1 MHLIAHYMSEHWKKI
16 TGGISLKALASLCE
30 LMIPYILEHIIDE
43 VVPQKD
49 IKMVILWGFG
59 MILAAFI
66 VRTLNV
72 NANYNAVAVGRDCIK
87 KLRYDLFKKTVYL
100 SGSTFDS
107 FGLPSITSR
116 MTSDSYNV
124 QNFIVSVQ
132 AMGIRSPV
140 MLLGGIIV
148 TMIMDPAL
156 SAILCIMVPIL
167 GVIIFTV
174 SRKGI
179 PLYTKVQKNVDN
191 IVRIMREN
199 ISGIRVVKALS
210 KEEYEKDRFG
220 AANHE
225 MTASDI
231 KAGIVMSMPGP
242 IMQLFLNIGLTFVVI
257 VGARRVNNGVIEP
270 GVILAFLTYF
280 NMILQG
286 VMGLNRIF
294 MMMSKATASAD
305 RIEEVLKAE
314 DDQPVL
320 DLPDSVCPDPNAH
333 IVFNHVNFGYNAL
346 PKENRTVSSE
356 SFAGEAQE
364 QCLTDITFS
373 INHGESL
380 GIIGATGSGKTT
392 ILNLLMRFYDCNDGE
407 VFINGKD
414 VRTYDKKELRGKF
427 GIALQND
434 TIFNDTI
441 GNNISFGRDLS
452 NEQIAHAA
460 EIARLADY
468 VEKLKDEYD
477 HMADIKGAN
486 MSGGQKQRT
495 YIARAVADNPEILI
509 LDDSSSALDY
519 KTDAALR
526 KSLQTE
532 FKDTTLVMVAQRIS
546 SIMNL
551 TNILVLD
558 DGKMIGY
565 GDHEHLLATCPVYK
579 DIYESQMG
587 DIA

>member
-1 MHLIAHYMSEHWKKI
+1 MHLIIQYMREHWKKI
-16 TGGISLKALASLCE
+16 TGGVTLKTLGSLSE

-43 VVPQKD
+43 VVPTKNM
-49 IKMVILWGFG
+49 KMVILWGFG

-72 NANYNAVAVGRDCIK
+72 HANYNAVAVGRDCIR

-100 SGSTFDS
+100 SGSKFDF

-124 QNFIVSVQ
+124 QNFIVSIQ
-132 AMGIRSPV
+132 AMGIRAPV

-156 SAILCIMVPIL
+156 SGILCIMVPIL
-167 GVIIFTV
+167 AIIVFTV

-179 PLYTKVQKNVDN
+179 PLYTKVQQNVDN

-210 KEEYEKDRFG
+210 KEEYEKNRFDR
-220 AANHE
+220 ANQE
-225 MTASDI
+225 MTEADI
-231 KAGIVMSMPGP
+231 KAGITMSMPGP

-305 RIEEVLKAE
+305 RIEAVLKAE

-320 DLPDSVCPDPNAH
+320 TLPSSLCPDPHAH
-333 IVFNHVNFGYNAL
+333 ILFDHVSFGYN
-346 PKENRTVSSE
+346 
-356 SFAGEAQE
+356 GETE
-364 QCLTDITFS
+364 ELSLSDITFS

-392 ILNLLMRFYDCNDGE
+392 ILNLLMRFYDCNSGNIYID
-407 VFINGKD
+407 GKD
-414 VRTYDKKELRGKF
+414 VRTFDKKELRDRF

-434 TIFNDTI
+434 TIFNDTL
-441 GNNISFGRDLS
+441 GNNISFGRDINS
-452 NEQIAHAA
+452 EEIGHAA
-460 EIARLADY
+460 EIARLADF
-468 VEKLKDEYD
+468 VSKLDDGFD

-486 MSGGQKQRT
+486 LSGGQKQRT
-495 YIARAVADNPEILI
+495 YIARAVAGKPSILI

-532 FKDTTLVMVAQRIS
+532 FKDTTLIMVAQRVS

-558 DGKMIGY
+558 EGKMIGY
-565 GDHEHLLATCPVYK
+565 GDHEHLMKTCPVYK
-579 DIYESQMG
+579 EIYESQMG